1 MKISKKKN
9 LNKYV
14 ITIMKKKATMIWI
27 FIIIPKKHSKPNK
40 NSLEYLVAK
49 KIKSPIG
56 KHITNNYTNSKSIRT
71 KMILFLKTI
80 LIYSSKTRSDQ
91 KCH

>member
-1 MKISKKKN
+1 MKMKISKKKN

-14 ITIMKKKATMIWI
+14 NTIMKKKATMIWI

-40 NSLEYLVAK
+40 NSLGYLVAK

-56 KHITNNYTNSKSIRT
+56 KHITNNYKRT
-71 KMILFLKTI
+71 Q
-80 LIYSSKTRSDQ
+80 SKTSFGHFIGNKAHSQNNRL
-91 KCH
+91 